1 MNELP
6 GRSVE
11 PLSPPPGA
19 FEQVRRRAHAR
30 RVRTGLLA
38 SATAL
43 VVAVGGV
50 GAGLAV
56 DGEGGRESLATR
68 PTSTPS
74 VPPSASPPAATRTPV
89 PTVTPPPT
97 AGSSPRPADP
107 PADPLVPVAP
117 PPVPPSPDTPP
128 SAAPSPTAATAT
140 GRAVDTAGRPLAG
153 LHVTLWSPG
162 NALPDEHDAFTGP
175 DGRYTVRCGGKALLV
190 DWMLGGPQYPSTR
203 NLAATWVG
211 GGSTLADAPPLP
223 CGGDEQVTV
232 LRPGA
237 VLEGTYRGAD
247 GGGALPLPGG
257 PLDAGL
263 SCLPLGTYDGRA
275 PTQPTCVELTAEG
288 GRYRLVGL
296 PTGTYVLRTAT
307 GEATVELV
315 AGRTTTRDLDDCTGC
330 PPP

>member
-11 PLSPPPGA
+11 PLIPPTGT

-30 RVRTGLLA
+30 RVRTALLA
-38 SATAL
+38 STTAL
-43 VVAVGGV
+43 VVAGGGV

-56 DGEGGRESLATR
+56 TGEGGRESLATR

-74 VPPSASPPAATRTPV
+74 APPSASPPTATRTPA
-89 PTVTPPPT
+89 PTVPPAT
-97 AGSSPRPADP
+97 AGSSPRPTDP
-107 PADPLVPVAP
+107 PATGASPPVA
-117 PPVPPSPDTPP
+117 PSPDTQP
-128 SAAPSPTAATAT
+128 SAAPSPAATTAT

-153 LHVTLWSPG
+153 LHVTVWSPG

-175 DGRYTVRCGGKALLV
+175 DGRFTVSCGGKALLV
-190 DWMLGGPQYPSTR
+190 DWMLGGPQFPSTR

-223 CGGDEQVTV
+223 CGGPEQVTV

-237 VLEGTYRGAD
+237 VLEGTYRGVD
-247 GGGALPLPGG
+247 GGGTLPLPGG
-257 PLDAGL
+257 PIDAGL

-296 PTGTYVLRTAT
+296 PSGTYVLRTAT
-307 GEATVELV
+307 VEQTVELV
-315 AGRTTTRDLDDCTGC
+315 AGRTTTRDLDECTGC
-330 PPP
+330 PPS